1 MINKTCYRD
10 PKNAKLGGICA
21 GIARYFDCEIWLIR
35 LITFSL
41 FLFSLGTWVIVVYIA
56 LYFIL
61 DETPQKFH
69 GGQGFSSAYQ
79 MKNKAWQSGQNAQ
92 QILEKIDQ
100 DLNHSEQSIEQLES
114 YVTSFRFTMHQT
126 FK

>member
-1 MINKTCYRD
+1 MINKKLYRD
-10 PKNAKLGGICA
+10 PNNAKLGGICA

-35 LITFSL
+35 VITFSL
-41 FLFSLGTWVIVVYIA
+41 FVFSFGTWVIVVYIA

-61 DETPQKFH
+61 DEMPQKFPE
-69 GGQGFSSAYQ
+69 GKAFTSTYQ
-79 MKNKAWQSGQNAQ
+79 MKNKPWQSGQSAH

-100 DLNHSEQSIEQLES
+100 DLYHSEKRIEVLES
-114 YVTSFRFTMHQT
+114 YVTSFRFTMHQK